1 MSTPDRSGL
10 NMTASGTVG
19 YRMQGENVL
28 LLAKDKGRGKGERGS
43 ERG

>member
-28 LLAKDKGRGKGERGS
+28 LLPKDKEERVRGS
-43 ERG
+43 ERGSV